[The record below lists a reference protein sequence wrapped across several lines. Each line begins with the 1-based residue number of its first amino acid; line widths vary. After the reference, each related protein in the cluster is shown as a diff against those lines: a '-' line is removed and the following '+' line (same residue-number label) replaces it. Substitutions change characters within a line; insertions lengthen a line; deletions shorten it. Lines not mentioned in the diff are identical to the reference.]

1 MLKYLS
7 NAVWLRIRPRGSG
20 EIVDSRVR
28 DRVASMNGVLRANLD
43 RYFQYS
49 MQARCKLA
57 VHPGPDIDQSIRR
70 RWASTQTPR
79 LIRRLSQ
86 KQESSE
92 IDPRMNALPPD
103 LM

>member
-49 MQARCKLA
+49 MQAR
-57 VHPGPDIDQSIRR
+57 
-70 RWASTQTPR
+70 
-79 LIRRLSQ
+79 
-86 KQESSE
+86 
-92 IDPRMNALPPD
+92 
-103 LM
+103 